1 MLSSIST
8 DGGGGGVDLV
18 TLDGIFPKFVRL
30 HPGGSTSST
39 LRAEAEAIGL
49 NKDFWHR
56 LQNLSL
62 QVNRS
67 ADASAS
73 ARWWWSLRQAARDAS
88 PFDTWPS
95 DGLQVALVVEK
106 VPAGFFRSYLSLGG
120 GVAGALAFYSGIVY
134 LLGRLVRSAFRDTRY
149 KVIYDEMP
157 DVRDLVERLR
167 AMESAPTV
175 YVALPPPVYLEW
187 SIWTTL
193 KPLVN
198 GALPRA
204 LGNAAKGGGA
214 RLVRRTFDA
223 FAERCD
229 TAAATCDWI
238 DDGCHPNADGHRAL
252 AEAIADALDGACP
265 RGRNSE

>member
-1 MLSSIST
+1 M
-8 DGGGGGVDLV
+8 
-18 TLDGIFPKFVRL
+18 
-30 HPGGSTSST
+30 
-39 LRAEAEAIGL
+39 
-49 NKDFWHR
+49 
-56 LQNLSL
+56 
-62 QVNRS
+62 
-67 ADASAS
+67 
-73 ARWWWSLRQAARDAS
+73 
-88 PFDTWPS
+88 
-95 DGLQVALVVEK
+95 
-106 VPAGFFRSYLSLGG
+106 
-120 GVAGALAFYSGIVY
+120 
-134 LLGRLVRSAFRDTRY
+134 
-149 KVIYDEMP
+149 
-157 DVRDLVERLR
+157 RDLVGRLR